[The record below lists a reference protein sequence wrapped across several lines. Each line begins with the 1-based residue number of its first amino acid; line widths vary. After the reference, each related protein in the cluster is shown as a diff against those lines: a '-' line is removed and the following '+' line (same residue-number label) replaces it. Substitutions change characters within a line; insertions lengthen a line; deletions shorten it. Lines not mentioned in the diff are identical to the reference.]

1 MNLLYLVTFQK
12 PKLVLKALFFNI
24 LFNLVSIFPFILL
37 LFIIEEIAKFG
48 TNHPKKLSVLLILM
62 IFSYF
67 AQYFSQKIQG
77 ISTYIGGYKI
87 SAKERI
93 NLANHLA
100 NIPLG
105 SLLDKGARKVT
116 SLLMDDFAIIENA
129 LTHIIL
135 QFYSS
140 IAFLLIFAVA
150 LFAINPMFGAL
161 ILFGAPLSF
170 VVILISKQ
178 ISKNAMEKIRLKNIK
193 FSKNLSEFI
202 SGIDLF
208 KSLNLDNFATRNL
221 NASIDELTICS
232 KNAEKHINALN
243 SLAII
248 LLKIGLVLFMSF
260 VALKFN
266 DKNVDFDY
274 LQMFMFLLIAPRILA
289 PLEES
294 LLNLSNLSIIKQAAI
309 RIKTIN
315 DEKILSGDGEISG
328 TNIILKGV
336 NFAYK
341 DNLIIKNLNAQ
352 IKQGSKIGIVGVSGS
367 GKSTI
372 LKLLARFYDVNS
384 GEICYDGKDVREIS
398 PSKIFDKISFVF
410 QEGMLI
416 DGTIEENIRFGNQS
430 LSHEDVVL
438 AAKTARCLEFIQNLP
453 NGFETQI
460 NQNLLSGGEKQRIT
474 IARALLKNA
483 PILLLD
489 EPTACLDATNQKEF
503 LQGLDALAK
512 GKSVVL
518 VTHRLQ
524 MVKNCDEIWVVNN
537 GEIIERAK
545 HNELIKNG
553 GIYAKMWQECVV

>member
-12 PKLVLKALFFNI
+12 PKLILKALFFNI

-62 IFSYF
+62 IFAYF

-77 ISTYIGGYKI
+77 ISTYIGGYKM

-116 SLLMDDFAIIENA
+116 SLLMDDFAVIENA

-140 IAFLLIFAVA
+140 IAFLIIFTIA
-150 LFAINPMFGAL
+150 LFAINPTFGAL
-161 ILFGAPLSF
+161 ILCGVPLSL

-208 KSLNLDNFATRNL
+208 KSLNLDNFAFKNL
-221 NASIDELTICS
+221 NTSIDELKIYS

-243 SLAII
+243 SLAIV
-248 LLKIGLVLFMSF
+248 LLKTGLVLFMAF
-260 VALKFN
+260 VGLNFN
-266 DKNVDFDY
+266 GENTDFAY
-274 LQMFMFLLIAPRILA
+274 FQMLMFLLIAPRILA

-294 LLNLSNLSIIKQAAI
+294 LLNLSNFSIIKQAAI
-309 RIKTIN
+309 RIKMIN
-315 DEKILSGDGEISG
+315 DEKILSGNDEISG
-328 TNIILKGV
+328 TNITLNDV

-341 DNLIIKNLNAQ
+341 DDFVVKNLTAQ
-352 IKQGSKIGIVGVSGS
+352 IKQGNKIGIVGVSGS

-372 LKLLARFYDVNS
+372 LKLLARFYDINL
-384 GEICYDGKDVREIS
+384 GKICYEGKDIKEIS
-398 PSKIFDKISFVF
+398 PNKIFDKISFVF

-416 DGTIEENIRFGNQS
+416 EGTIEENIRFGNQL

-438 AAKTARCLEFIQNLP
+438 AAKTARCFEFIQNLP
-453 NGFETQI
+453 NGFETKI

-489 EPTACLDATNQKEF
+489 EPTASLDATNQKEF
-503 LQGLDALAK
+503 LQGLDVLAK
-512 GKSVVL
+512 GKTVVL

-524 MVKNCDEIWVVNN
+524 MTKNCDEIWVVNN
-537 GEIIERAK
+537 GEIVECAK
-545 HNELIKNG
+545 HNELIKKG
-553 GIYAKMWQECVV
+553 GIYAKMWQECVA